1 MTEERENHTVMVFA
15 STVDKLV
22 ECQYFLAMMLRN
34 YHDPSAFRYNLNA
47 FIQALRNVTFM
58 LQSEDNKPDGFDE
71 WYQEQRAK
79 MRENPL
85 LRNFVQARNIVVKQQ
100 MLEAKSKCSLGLF
113 RGRRMKIALRG
124 EVPPCVDTIEYL
136 ERAKKFAI
144 GFILDKEHSAIGE
157 QIGVERTW
165 VVEALGDAD
174 VVTHCAHALEAI
186 VTVVEEAVVMAGG
199 QKLNLSV
206 QLPDLK
212 PYTVLLESDLDPS
225 LPDKWGWN
233 G

>member
-1 MTEERENHTVMVFA
+1 MAKETGNDASIVFT

-58 LQSEDNKPDGFDE
+58 LQSEDNKPDGFDD
-71 WYQEQRAK
+71 WYRGNQAK

-85 LRNFVQARNIVVKQQ
+85 LRNFVQARNVVVKQQ

-113 RGRRMKIALRG
+113 RGRRMKIALKG
-124 EVPPCVDTIEYL
+124 EVPPCVDTLEYL

-144 GFILDKEHSAIGE
+144 GFFIDEKHSAIGE
-157 QIGVERTW
+157 QVGVERTW
-165 VVEALGDAD
+165 IVEALGDAD
-174 VVTHCAHALEAI
+174 VVTHCAEALEAI
-186 VTVVEEAVVMAGG
+186 RSIVEEVVEMAGG

-206 QLPDLK
+206 KLPDLK
-212 PYTVLLESDLDPS
+212 PYTVLLESDVDPS
-225 LPDKWGWN
+225 LLDKWGWN